1 MVKIVAFCIETPHIL
16 NILDQTENLT
26 PETFASFPSKM
37 LFSWF
42 DSLAWKGWRSNLVM
56 AELWNLPSV
65 LRCRGVIPIWDKH
78 WDSAKKGAKKG
89 AKKEV
94 SILSTL
100 VYSFGVEF
108 GMSAVLTLIYTILQF
123 ASPQLVNFLIG

>member
-1 MVKIVAFCIETPHIL
+1 MVKIVVFCIDSPLIL
-16 NILDQTENLT
+16 NFLDQTENLT

-78 WDSAKKGAKKG
+78 WDSAKKGAKK
-89 AKKEV
+89 EV